1 MLDRNLPAMP
11 APFVSSVMRIEPAW
25 IDYNGHLNVAYY
37 NVLFDR
43 AVDEIYEPLG
53 LGPDY
58 LRKTGHSTMV
68 VETHVRYLRE
78 VHVSAPLKATAQ
90 LLAYDAKRFHIYEEL
105 LHSDEGW
112 VSATCESMTVHVNMT
127 AKKVAPFP
135 QHVLDALEKMHAAHA
150 ALPWPEDAGRK
161 VAMPAKK

>member
-1 MLDRNLPAMP
+1 MPDNEPALP

-43 AVDEIYEPLG
+43 AVDEFYPHLG

-58 LRKTGHSTMV
+58 LNETRHSTMV
-68 VETHVRYLRE
+68 VESHVRYLRE
-78 VHVSAPLKATAQ
+78 VHLDAPLRVTAQ
-90 LLAYDAKRFHIYEEL
+90 LLDFDAKRFHVYEEL
-105 LHSDEGW
+105 VHASEGW
-112 VSATCESMTVHVNMT
+112 VSATCETMTVHVDMT

-135 QHVLDALEKMHAAHA
+135 PGVMAALERVRRAHA
-150 ALPWPEDAGRK
+150 VLPRPEAAGRR
-161 VAMPAKK
+161 VAMPAPK